1 MQLMIKQ
8 LVLALFMLALSSAS
22 SVWGA
27 SSMIGR
33 TADDF
38 ALKGSDGVNHRL
50 SEYRGNVV
58 MINFWATWCGP
69 CREEMP
75 PMDALYQ
82 RYKSLGFVVL
92 GVNIDDNRGA
102 ADKMVKQLGISYP
115 ILFDTDKSV
124 SRQYKVNAMPTTII
138 MDRDG
143 KVRHV
148 HFGYKAGY
156 MDTYQAEV
164 RTLLSER
171 GK

>member
-1 MQLMIKQ
+1 MRNMARLG
-8 LVLALFMLALSSAS
+8 SAVNS
-22 SVWGA
+22 RPREAA
-27 SSMIGR
+27 S
-33 TADDF
+33 
-38 ALKGSDGVNHRL
+38 
-50 SEYRGNVV
+50 
-58 MINFWATWCGP
+58 C
-69 CREEMP
+69 
-75 PMDALYQ
+75 
-82 RYKSLGFVVL
+82 
-92 GVNIDDNRGA
+92 
-102 ADKMVKQLGISYP
+102 
-115 ILFDTDKSV
+115 DKSV